1 MKPDD
6 SKLLAYVDG
15 ELGAAESTMIER
27 ALAASPELAES
38 VDLLRASRLPYR
50 EAFAAQKL
58 PPVPPDL
65 QRKIQELA
73 SAAGSRRVDQTDV
86 PPAAPTDVTPG
97 IRAVELPPSAPVR
110 TRPRNAPLWLAAAFV
125 AGAFC
130 TGIVLRLAPGFVP
143 TSPSGAGN
151 TTLAATDASPWVK
164 AAVGYQQLYTRDTV
178 EDVTPD
184 LSAAAKTVNAIRH
197 VDGLDLRVP
206 DLHAAGLSFKGIAR
220 LRFQGKPLV
229 QIVYLP
235 KTGAPIALCV
245 MKDMRPDKT
254 IAQQRVDGMNV
265 VSWRKNE
272 LKYALIGAPGSTD
285 LDAIAKQILSDS
297 ADAMF
302 ASAAVPVVHA
312 AG

>member
-1 MKPDD
+1 MNPDD

-15 ELGAAESTMIER
+15 ELDAAECRMIER
-27 ALAASPELAES
+27 ALAASPDLAAS

-73 SAAGSRRVDQTDV
+73 SAAGSRRVDQTNL
-86 PPAAPTDVTPG
+86 PPAAANDGTPG
-97 IRAVELPPSAPVR
+97 VRAVELPPSAPAR
-110 TRPRNAPLWLAAAFV
+110 ARPRNAPLWLAVAFV

-130 TGIVLRLAPGFVP
+130 TGVALRFAPGFVP
-143 TSPSGAGN
+143 GSGPGVGN
-151 TTLAATDASPWVK
+151 TTLAAADVSPWVK

-178 EDVTPD
+178 ADTTPD
-184 LSAAAKTVNAIRH
+184 LSAAAKTVEAIRH

-245 MKDMRPDKT
+245 MKNMQPDQT
-254 IAQQRVDGMNV
+254 IAQRRVGGLNV
-265 VSWRKNE
+265 VTWRQNE
-272 LKYALIGAPGSTD
+272 LNYALIGAPGDAD
-285 LDAIAKQILSDS
+285 LDAIAKQISNDS

-302 ASAAVPVVHA
+302 AQAVVPAVHA